1 MGAALESHCSTIL
14 KYDKLHTVF
23 DLEHILRQF
32 NIVSEASYIYILSGQ
47 KLIKSVK
54 IGLFWRVFENLKLT
68 GKQCYQTGQLD
79 RKWSKT
85 PKVNF

>member
-47 KLIKSVK
+47 QLIEMPKMVHF
-54 IGLFWRVFENLKLT
+54 GEFLKT
-68 GKQCYQTGQLD
+68 
-79 RKWSKT
+79 
-85 PKVNF
+85 

>member
-47 KLIKSVK
+47 QLIEMAKMVHF
-54 IGLFWRVFENLKLT
+54 GELF
-68 GKQCYQTGQLD
+68 
-79 RKWSKT
+79 KT
-85 PKVNF
+85 

>member
-47 KLIKSVK
+47 KLIEMPKMVNLAS
-54 IGLFWRVFENLKLT
+54 FWKHEA
-68 GKQCYQTGQLD
+68 CDQTVLPD
-79 RKWSKT
+79 R
-85 PKVNF
+85 